1 MPTLPG
7 LTPPLVIAVLKQAQF
22 GRELTATR
30 GASDTSRAAENK
42 HTVSRKKRGKLV
54 TPARKRIVEYRDEIR
69 VARRNQSSA

>member
-22 GRELTATR
+22 GRELAATR
-30 GASDTSRAAENK
+30 GASGTSRAAENK

-69 VARRNQSSA
+69 VAHKK